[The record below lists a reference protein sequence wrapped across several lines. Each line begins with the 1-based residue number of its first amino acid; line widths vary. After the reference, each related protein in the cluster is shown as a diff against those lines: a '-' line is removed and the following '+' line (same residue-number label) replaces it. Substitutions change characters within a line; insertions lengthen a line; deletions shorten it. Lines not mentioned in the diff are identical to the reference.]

1 MRSCGLSRASCKF
14 APRVNDVLVVHDVAF
29 QRRLTAG
36 GSGQSPKS
44 RFLTIFFCLSVG
56 EQRRDKGGVGGK
68 KTFPPKLIGGW
79 IRRSSCLDRTSHRC
93 SSWFQSDAIPPSP
106 EGQLGLLLQRSS
118 RSRGSSFYGG
128 FEAPCG
134 ASSDDGLGTW
144 RPILRELGPLPAQ
157 KGGLQRATWIH
168 LTSRNLS
175 CFHSVRFSSQRR
187 WREPVAPGRKS
198 GRS

>member
-1 MRSCGLSRASCKF
+1 MSLPRGGPPQVGLDE
-14 APRVNDVLVVHDVAF
+14 APCLDS
-29 QRRLTAG
+29 
-36 GSGQSPKS
+36 SGFS
-44 RFLTIFFCLSVG
+44 SVFPLG
-56 EQRRDKGGVGGK
+56 NREEIKGGFGGK
-68 KTFPPKLIGGW
+68 KIFPPKPIGGW
-79 IRRSSCLDRTSHRC
+79 IRRFSCLDRMSHRC
-93 SSWFQSDAIPPSP
+93 SSWFQPDALPPSP
-106 EGQLGLLLQRSS
+106 EAQLGLPFQCSS

-175 CFHSVRFSSQRR
+175 CFHSVRFSSQRPR
-187 WREPVAPGRKS
+187 REPVAPGRNP